1 VVVDTKHRPVK
12 IPPEPNSLSPFG
24 CVPGIGLIEKANSAL
39 FFGCFDGSLDGIIVR
54 AGFCGDVG
62 ISTFFLFA
70 VFRFAMF
77 VAVVIVAFAM
87 FVLIAV
93 VVIFSVFVIIISMA
107 FVVVIIVAM
116 SVVVRMVD
124 RAGQHLIAIAEV
136 QRCTFGMLVQL
147 FEEFFVR
154 DREL

>member
-1 VVVDTKHRPVK
+1 M
-12 IPPEPNSLSPFG
+12 SPFG

-70 VFRFAMF
+70 VFRFAML
-77 VAVVIVAFAM
+77 VAVVM

-124 RAGQHLIAIAEV
+124 RTGQHLIAIAEV